1 MTIIVFFISLL
12 LTLFFLNDKFSKA
25 VRVMAFAE
33 GESENSARKSFILMV
48 LIAIAWTIFFAIV

>member
-1 MTIIVFFISLL
+1 MAIIVFFISLL

-33 GESENSARKSFILMV
+33 GESENSARNSFILMV